1 MASRLLYGMSRS
13 RARLLPGMFAWL
25 HPRWRTPVVGVGVAT
40 AVVVVLLLAVI
51 RPLVGLDYQSLSL
64 ALAENRFQW
73 DESAAEKGSALGSDL
88 MKSIIAEQTGAYI
101 LDKANAL
108 GVKCAVEV
116 ECKIGEENLPY
127 PISVRIKGTLTDSQ
141 RDTLRREIE
150 ADFAIPAEMQL
161 YESGDVE

>member
-1 MASRLLYGMSRS
+1 MELIRNWILGVTCAAMLVAVADSITP
-13 RARLLPGMFAWL
+13 PGTVKKL
-25 HPRWRTPVVGVGVAT
+25 GKLTGGL
-40 AVVVVLLLAVI
+40 VLLLAVI
-51 RPLVGLDYQSLSL
+51 RPLIGLDYQSLSL
-64 ALAENRFQW
+64 ALAENRFKW
-73 DESAAEKGSALGSDL
+73 EENAAEKGSALSADL

-127 PISVRIKGTLTDSQ
+127 PVSVRITGNLTDSQ
-141 RDTLRREIE
+141 RDELKREIE
-150 ADFAIPAEMQL
+150 ADFAIPADMQL

>member
-1 MASRLLYGMSRS
+1 MELIRNWILGGACAAMLVAVADSITP
-13 RARLLPGMFAWL
+13 PGTVKKIEKL
-25 HPRWRTPVVGVGVAT
+25 IGGL
-40 AVVVVLLLAVI
+40 VLLLAVI